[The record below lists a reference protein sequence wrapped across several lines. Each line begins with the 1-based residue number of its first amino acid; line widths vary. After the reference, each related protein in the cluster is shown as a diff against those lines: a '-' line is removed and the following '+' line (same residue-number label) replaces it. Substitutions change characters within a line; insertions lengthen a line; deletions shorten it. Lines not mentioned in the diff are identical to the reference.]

1 MEYPVTPEPPQACA
15 AVILGFRVSGQ
26 VGRVERAEI
35 QQHCVELEGGGA
47 ETGRGLRAG
56 GKGPRGYANIMMVIS
71 SLNSKS
77 GGRHTSMKLIVT
89 QPEERGSQIDLP
101 IHTSGK
107 GHRWTVTVTY

>member
-56 GKGPRGYANIMMVIS
+56 GKGPRGYANIMIVIS
-71 SLNSKS
+71 SLNSR
-77 GGRHTSMKLIVT
+77 GRHTNVHCVQSRVFGLIKLI
-89 QPEERGSQIDLP
+89 E
-101 IHTSGK
+101 TSVRCYPLIRLYFIEK
-107 GHRWTVTVTY
+107 L